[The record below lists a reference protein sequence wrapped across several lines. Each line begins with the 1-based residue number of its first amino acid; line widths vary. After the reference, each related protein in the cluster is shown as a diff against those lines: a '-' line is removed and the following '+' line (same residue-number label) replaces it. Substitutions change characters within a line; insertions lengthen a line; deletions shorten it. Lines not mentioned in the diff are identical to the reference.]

1 MHTSPQPRQAGA
13 VLRLTPLR
21 GRPERGYTACGTTPF
36 DTVLHSGMPP
46 CQVLLLHRGE
56 GLCQGTASQL
66 AEEVPVGSIW
76 VERRFSAASKVLSF
90 CHSERAL
97 AREESAFPTFSAAS
111 SAVPLGRLLS
121 PPRADFRPRGVHC
134 PVFLPGPYSAKV
146 CIAIVVW
153 VCLAI
158 LATLPAQAAN
168 PPQTQDK
175 PSEAAAKTQPTQSFD
190 LSDEVVRDVLTNLQ
204 RGIESHDIDRVLEIF
219 DQQNMKDYAQ
229 FRDQMVAFFRRYD
242 SVKFRYQLLQVT
254 SDKDGGFAT
263 ADIDMDADPSDILP
277 TPQRRSTQMRF
288 QMKRSP
294 KGWKVVALR
303 PADFFNQ

>member
-1 MHTSPQPRQAGA
+1 MHKSPQPRQADPVVG
-13 VLRLTPLR
+13 LTPLR
-21 GRPERGYTACGTTPF
+21 VRPERG
-36 DTVLHSGMPP
+36 
-46 CQVLLLHRGE
+46 E
-56 GLCQGTASQL
+56 GLRQGTAS
-66 AEEVPVGSIW
+66 
-76 VERRFSAASKVLSF
+76 
-90 CHSERAL
+90 
-97 AREESAFPTFSAAS
+97 
-111 SAVPLGRLLS
+111 AVPLSRLLS
-121 PPRADFRPRGVHC
+121 TRRADFSPRGMHC
-134 PVFLPGPYSAKV
+134 PVFPRRSHSAKV
-146 CIAIVVW
+146 CIAVVVVW

-158 LATLPAQAAN
+158 FATLPAQAAN

-175 PSEAAAKTQPTQSFD
+175 PSEAAAKTQPTQLFD

-294 KGWKVVALR
+294 KAWKVVALR